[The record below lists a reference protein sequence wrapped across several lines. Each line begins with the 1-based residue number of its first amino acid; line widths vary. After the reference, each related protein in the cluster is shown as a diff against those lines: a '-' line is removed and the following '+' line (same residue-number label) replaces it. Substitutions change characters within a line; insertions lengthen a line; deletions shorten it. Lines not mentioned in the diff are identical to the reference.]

1 VPLPGYLK
9 GLWVDGRVDVI
20 QLRKSGQFTLGVPGR
35 GAHLPRGHDQ
45 CYCSRRGAGGIS
57 VREGFMSNEKDDISE
72 LAACLLP
79 GFQED
84 PRIAAAYL
92 FGSRGTGNVGAQSDT
107 DLAILVC
114 PAEAE
119 SFSLQ
124 DELRMEAEL
133 SLVLR
138 TDEVDVVILN
148 RCPLPLAYKVI
159 AEGKLLYEAEPIANM
174 DFVESTLIQY
184 FDFAPTLQDFYQ
196 EYDRSLREEFSR
208 A

>member
-1 VPLPGYLK
+1 M
-9 GLWVDGRVDVI
+9 
-20 QLRKSGQFTLGVPGR
+20 
-35 GAHLPRGHDQ
+35 A
-45 CYCSRRGAGGIS
+45 
-57 VREGFMSNEKDDISE
+57 NEKDDTAE
-72 LAACLLP
+72 LTASLLP
-79 GFQED
+79 AFQKE

-107 DLAILVC
+107 DLAILVF

-119 SFSLQ
+119 NFSLQ
-124 DELRMEAEL
+124 DELRVEAEL
-133 SLVLR
+133 SLMLK
-138 TDEVDVVILN
+138 TDKVDVVVLN

-159 AEGKLLYEAEPIANM
+159 SEGKLLYEAEPITNM
-174 DFVESTLIQY
+174 DFVEGTLIRY